1 MAEEIAV
8 NHALN
13 GIKKMNYNVLL
24 NEFIDLHLDLVVR
37 DVHH

>member
-1 MAEEIAV
+1 
-8 NHALN
+8 
-13 GIKKMNYNVLL
+13 MNYNVLL